1 MPFSLLYR
9 PRFIRKVFTGGVS
22 TSTDYG
28 TEFMRVTATDA
39 DSPSNAKLT
48 YFIIHPITMSLS
60 EGLSHLINNDNPLFN
75 IDSKTGAISLA
86 FDPQPDMKGHFVINV
101 GVNDTGGLTDRAKAL
116 VYLLRDD
123 QKVKIVV
130 RMSPIEVRQQ
140 AEVFTR
146 TLGNVTGLIV
156 NVDENFKYH
165 ENKDGSVDK
174 TKTDFY
180 IHLVHPLQNAVL
192 EVQDVLKLIDLNIE
206 ELDDLFKDF
215 NVLDTQGST
224 YVIAANKALD
234 DTKSLFLVYA
244 TGSALF
250 LALLLLVVISLCFAQ
265 RAKYQRQLKAA
276 TANAYGTSN
285 NSHHHNG
292 NNSENEIFSS
302 SNSSSPHTSL
312 RSILKRKPNY
322 SYNRYAYDN
331 GTNNC
336 LRSSPYAN
344 RNRNN
349 SCAKSVIL
357 FESPEFPLPS
367 SSDS

>member
-1 MPFSLLYR
+1 MT
-9 PRFIRKVFTGGVS
+9 VQ
-22 TSTDYG
+22 
-28 TEFMRVTATDA
+28 ATDL
-39 DSPSNAKLT
+39 DSQPNSKLN
-48 YFIIHPITMSLS
+48 YYIIHPITMSLS

-86 FDPQPDMKGHFVINV
+86 FDPQPDMKGHFVINL

-130 RMSPIEVRQQ
+130 RMSPVEVRQQ

-192 EVQDVLKLIDLNIE
+192 EVEDVLKLIDLNIE
-206 ELDDLFKDF
+206 ELDELFKDF

-234 DTKSLFLVYA
+234 DTKNLFLVYA

-285 NSHHHNG
+285 N
-292 NNSENEIFSS
+292 NSQDEMFPS

-312 RSILKRKPNY
+312 RSILKRKPSN
-322 SYNRYAYDN
+322 YNRYYSS
-331 GTNNC
+331 
-336 LRSSPYAN
+336 SSPYNNCSSRNSRN
-344 RNRNN
+344 RNRYNTNHSSMGNN
-349 SCAKSVIL
+349 GRANSVIL
-357 FESPEFPLPS
+357 FDSPEFPVAS